1 MEGLKYYSQVGQDKV
16 ALEILNY
23 KNKGFFI
30 DIGANDG
37 VTFSNTKTMEE
48 LGWQGICIEPDSDM
62 FEALKRNRN
71 CECVNAAVSDKN
83 GKAEFTRIVG
93 KAQMLSGLTTD
104 YCEAHL
110 NRIKRETEANGEKIE
125 KIEITTITF
134 DKLLE
139 QIDKPHVIDF
149 VSIDTEGNEMKILQ
163 SIDFKRWNITILA
176 VENNYNDESMRTYM
190 TGKGYHLS
198 RCRSDDIYIRGY

>member
-1 MEGLKYYSQVGQDKV
+1 MNWWL
-16 ALEILNY
+16 
-23 KNKGFFI
+23 
-30 DIGANDG
+30 
-37 VTFSNTKTMEE
+37 
-48 LGWQGICIEPDSDM
+48 
-62 FEALKRNRN
+62 
-71 CECVNAAVSDKN
+71 
-83 GKAEFTRIVG
+83 
-93 KAQMLSGLTTD
+93 LT
-104 YCEAHL
+104 
-110 NRIKRETEANGEKIE
+110 RIKRETEANGDKIE